1 MHIPIPRSSSS
12 PSALD
17 LLDLQASGA
26 SAGAGLFNTDTTTE
40 VGVPTAPGT
49 TTRRHRDSISFFL
62 PIFILTI
69 LLIILILS
77 LVFARCLYRRFKAMH
92 PSSSTSTSS
101 WKAYSSTNY
110 GSNDQSHNHHD
121 HGENS
126 DTEEED
132 ERTEQERLLA
142 RRRSTSYY
150 DANRSRAPVAVVIQH
165 DAKGRPISTWST
177 ASSVAAQRGEELSRW
192 SRRRD
197 DLIKIYGQSN
207 MNTNSFAEEDGPD
220 EEDEQEDGGSHS
232 VAYGYHQQGLSVEGE
247 DEGWMGSQSWVR
259 AMRTATTTTTTTTVK
274 PALKPTRV
282 RTHSWIHSNNAT
294 PKAVRDR
301 QGSPPP
307 QHPHSKNSSMAGLSL
322 PLSRIRTLTHTHT
335 QKENKILAIPTTCK
349 KQVI

>member
-1 MHIPIPRSSSS
+1 MHIPILRSSSS
-12 PSALD
+12 PSPLDQLD
-17 LLDLQASGA
+17 LLASGA

-247 DEGWMGSQSWVR
+247 DEAVEGGEQQRRHGGGGPLDGVSELGESHAHSHNHYSYNHSKTRPQTHSSENPLLDPQQQRNTQSSQRSSRV
-259 AMRTATTTTTTTTVK
+259 TTTTAST
-274 PALKPTRV
+274 L
-282 RTHSWIHSNNAT
+282 
-294 PKAVRDR
+294 
-301 QGSPPP
+301 QEQ
-307 QHPHSKNSSMAGLSL
+307 QHGRS
-322 PLSRIRTLTHTHT
+322 
-335 QKENKILAIPTTCK
+335 
-349 KQVI
+349 

>member
-1 MHIPIPRSSSS
+1 
-12 PSALD
+12 
-17 LLDLQASGA
+17 
-26 SAGAGLFNTDTTTE
+26 
-40 VGVPTAPGT
+40 
-49 TTRRHRDSISFFL
+49 
-62 PIFILTI
+62 
-69 LLIILILS
+69 
-77 LVFARCLYRRFKAMH
+77 MH

-247 DEGWMGSQSWVR
+247 DEGVEGREQQRRHGGGGPLDGVSELGESHAHSHNHYNYNHSKTRPQAHSSENPLLDPQQQRNTQSSQRSSRV
-259 AMRTATTTTTTTTVK
+259 TTTTTST
-274 PALKPTRV
+274 L
-282 RTHSWIHSNNAT
+282 
-294 PKAVRDR
+294 
-301 QGSPPP
+301 QEQ
-307 QHPHSKNSSMAGLSL
+307 QHGRS
-322 PLSRIRTLTHTHT
+322 
-335 QKENKILAIPTTCK
+335 
-349 KQVI
+349 